1 MHTDEAVL
9 LTFDIRGLHLLRW
22 ILYIRSMFSCLAF
35 GNMVKAQKEMKM
47 PTFWNGQVGSLE
59 GKFKNLGVIKY
70 WKFW

>member
-35 GNMVKAQKEMKM
+35 GNGKSA
-47 PTFWNGQVGSLE
+47 E
-59 GKFKNLGVIKY
+59 GKEDANLLEWPSWQLGG
-70 WKFW
+70 